1 MENKNNK
8 NNNEYYTIDLLQ
20 VMKALLQR
28 IWLIVICALLA
39 AAIAFSFAAFIIT
52 PTYSS
57 SILLYV
63 NNNSISLGNVNF
75 SLSSSDITASRS
87 LVDTY
92 TELLMNRTTLE
103 RVIDKTDVSY
113 TYQELYEM
121 IVAAPSNETEI
132 MKITVTSTDPY
143 EAAKIAN
150 GIAEILP
157 ERVSEIIDGAAMEV
171 VDSAIPVLEKVDP
184 SITKFTAVG
193 LILGTLFSACAIV
206 VGSLMDDTI
215 HDEEYVLQH
224 FDCPVLA
231 KVPNL
236 IDASN
241 KKYSYKRYG
250 YYYKST
256 DNSGSNNMGSK

>member
-1 MENKNNK
+1 MENK

-20 VMKALLQR
+20 IIKVMLQK
-28 IWLIVICALLA
+28 IWVIVICGILA
-39 AAIAFSFAAFIIT
+39 AVIGFSLAAFIVT

-75 SLSSSDITASRS
+75 SLTSSDISASRS

-103 RVIDKTDVSY
+103 RVINKTDVPY
-113 TYQELYEM
+113 TYQELYDM

-143 EAAKIAN
+143 EAARIAN
-150 GIAEILP
+150 GIAEVLP

-193 LILGTLFSACAIV
+193 LILGTFIAAASVV
-206 VGSLMDDTI
+206 VGALMDDTI
-215 HDEEYVLQH
+215 HDEEYILQH
-224 FDCPVLA
+224 FGCPILA

-236 IDASN
+236 LEAGN
-241 KKYSYKRYG
+241 KKYSYKNYA
-250 YYYKST
+250 YYYKSKDST
-256 DNSGSNNMGSK
+256 GSNVKGRE

>member
-1 MENKNNK
+1 MDNK

-20 VMKALLQR
+20 VMKAIIQK

-39 AAIAFSFAAFIIT
+39 AVIGFSLAAFIVT

-103 RVIDKTDVSY
+103 RVIDKTDAPY

-143 EAAKIAN
+143 EAARIAN
-150 GIAEILP
+150 GIAEVLP

-193 LILGTLFSACAIV
+193 LILGTLLSAGVVV
-206 VGSLMDDTI
+206 VGALMDDTI

-224 FDCPVLA
+224 FECPILA

-236 IDASN
+236 LDAGN
-241 KKYSYKRYG
+241 KKYAYKRYG
-250 YYYKST
+250 YYYKSK
-256 DNSGSNNMGSK
+256 DNTGSNVKGSE

>member
-1 MENKNNK
+1 MDNK

-20 VMKALLQR
+20 VMKAIIQK

-39 AAIAFSFAAFIIT
+39 AVIGFSLAAFIVT

-103 RVIDKTDVSY
+103 RVIDKTDAPY

-143 EAAKIAN
+143 EAARIAN
-150 GIAEILP
+150 GIAEVLP
-157 ERVSEIIDGAAMEV
+157 
-171 VDSAIPVLEKVDP
+171 
-184 SITKFTAVG
+184 
-193 LILGTLFSACAIV
+193 
-206 VGSLMDDTI
+206 
-215 HDEEYVLQH
+215 
-224 FDCPVLA
+224 
-231 KVPNL
+231 
-236 IDASN
+236 
-241 KKYSYKRYG
+241 
-250 YYYKST
+250 YYKL
-256 DNSGSNNMGSK
+256 